1 MLALRELGR
10 AMRTEFMLRYM
21 DDHDLHK
28 RIDDQFDRLESTH
41 QFARVMV
48 YGQNGQFHYAGKKE
62 QQVADA

>member
-28 RIDDQFDRLESTH
+28 RINDQFDKLESTH

-48 YGQNGQFHYAGKKE
+48 YGQNGQFHYAGKKG
-62 QQVADA
+62 